1 MDTLILTFPCKP
13 GMGKDLLKTFEVAL
27 KDTRAFKGCLT
38 VETYISEEN
47 PDDVVLFE
55 EWDHK
60 SSQES
65 YMKWRVETGMQEALA
80 PILAGPLREK
90 WLISKAE
97 ESLGSVIHEFAQHF
111 RKRDIEGCRSLLTE
125 NFAWFNPDGS
135 KVLEG
140 RDAFLEGILDFW
152 RNNPNV
158 KNVTSRCI
166 EVGNLVTHS
175 ETFTGFDDG
184 RTEENIWVYEFEGQK
199 LKTMY
204 GYLVKP

>member
-1 MDTLILTFPCKP
+1 
-13 GMGKDLLKTFEVAL
+13 MGKDLLKTFEVAL

-125 NFAWFNPDGS
+125 GICN
-135 KVLEG
+135 LQYL
-140 RDAFLEGILDFW
+140 AF
-152 RNNPNV
+152 
-158 KNVTSRCI
+158 
-166 EVGNLVTHS
+166 
-175 ETFTGFDDG
+175 
-184 RTEENIWVYEFEGQK
+184 
-199 LKTMY
+199 
-204 GYLVKP
+204 